1 VKSSNGILKEQQRM
15 AISSEIGGIEVQK
28 LSPNARIPT
37 KATSMDAGFDLYA
50 SMVGATILAPQE
62 VKLIPTGI
70 AMALPRGYAGLI
82 WDRSSMGVKGIHR
95 FAGVVD
101 AGYRGEIKVCLYNS
115 NDRPYRLNSG
125 DRIAQI
131 LIQKVNDFYLRE
143 VENLNKTDRGGGGF
157 GSSGI

>member
-1 VKSSNGILKEQQRM
+1 M
-15 AISSEIGGIEVQK
+15 AISAEIGSVEVQR
-28 LSPNARIPT
+28 LRQDATIPT
-37 KATSMDAGFDLYA
+37 KTNATDAGFDLY
-50 SMVGATILAPQE
+50 VCTKEEIVLNPKE

-101 AGYRGEIKVCLYNS
+101 SGYRGEIKVCLYNS
-115 NDRPYRLNSG
+115 NDRSYSINSG

-131 LIQKVNDFYLRE
+131 LIQKVDSFYLRE
-143 VENLNKTDRGGGGF
+143 VIDLNETDRGSGGF
-157 GSSGI
+157 GSSGK

>member
-1 VKSSNGILKEQQRM
+1 MAMSS
-15 AISSEIGGIEVQK
+15 AIGSIKVQK
-28 LSPNARIPT
+28 LQPEARIPT
-37 KATSMDAGFDLYA
+37 KANSTDAGFDLYA
-50 SMVGATILAPQE
+50 MLDGSTILNPKE

-70 AMALPRGYAGLI
+70 AMAIHRGYVGLI

-101 AGYRGEIKVCLYNS
+101 SGYRGEIKVCLYNS
-115 NDRPYRLNSG
+115 NDRPYLVNSG

-131 LIQKVNDFYLRE
+131 LIQRIDDFYLRE
-143 VENLNKTDRGGGGF
+143 VESLNETDRGDGGF

>member
-1 VKSSNGILKEQQRM
+1 M
-15 AISSEIGGIEVQK
+15 AISSEIGSIEVQK
-28 LSPNARIPT
+28 LDPNATIPT
-37 KATSMDAGFDLYA
+37 RANSTDAGYDLYA
-50 SMVGATILAPQE
+50 QIDSSSTIINPKE
-62 VKLIPTGI
+62 IKLISTGI
-70 AMALPRGYAGLI
+70 AMAIPRGYAGLI

-101 AGYRGEIKVCLYNS
+101 SGYRGEVKVCLYNS
-115 NDRPYRLNSG
+115 NDRPYLLNSG

-143 VENLNKTDRGGGGF
+143 VDNLNETDRGSGGF